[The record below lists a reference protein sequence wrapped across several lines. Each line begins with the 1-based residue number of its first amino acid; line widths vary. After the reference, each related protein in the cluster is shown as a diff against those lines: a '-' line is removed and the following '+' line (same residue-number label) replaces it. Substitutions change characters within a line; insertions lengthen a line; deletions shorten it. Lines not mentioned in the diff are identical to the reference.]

1 MLFETISKPFSKL
14 HVRLTIL
21 FSTLFIAASAILFTF
36 SLFSLYSSMKAEDE
50 TITGRRLLNYWAIF
64 QSGGIDQVIDEIK
77 VESYLYGDRAFFVR
91 ISDINNKTLFLKY
104 PEAWKIFNIEE
115 LEKLKT
121 EAFSKT
127 VVLRADGTPYSLEIN
142 SVKLSPEYILQI
154 GMSTARRVSL
164 LNLYKRNFML
174 LVILL
179 ITLSVLVGIFLGNR
193 SMKPLR
199 DLNATLH
206 NIVKTGSFASRVESR
221 KSGDDLDEV
230 IILFNTMLSRIENL
244 IFEMKNTL
252 DTVAHDLR
260 TPMTRMR
267 GYAELALQNPEN
279 GESQR
284 EALSLTLEESDKILT
299 MLNTVMDI
307 SEAET
312 GIMKLNKE
320 PLDVKDVLSEL
331 VEIYSF
337 IAETRD
343 IEITLSADC
352 SKPVHADPVRFR
364 QAVGNI
370 LDNAVKYSPDRG
382 IIKVE
387 TKSSPTNCSISI
399 HDQGSGIE
407 QEELPFIWDR
417 LYRSPSKRNT
427 PGIGLGLSLV
437 KAVVNA
443 HEGTVDVST
452 SSSGTVFTL
461 NFPL

>member
-1 MLFETISKPFSKL
+1 MLFEKISKPFNKL

-21 FSTLFIAASAILFTF
+21 FSTLFIVASAILFTF

-64 QSGGIDQVIDEIK
+64 QSGGINQVIEEVK

-104 PEAWKIFNIEE
+104 PEAWENFNIEE

-121 EAFSKT
+121 EDFSKT
-127 VVLRADGTPYSLEIN
+127 VVLRADETPYNLEIS

-174 LVILL
+174 LLILL
-179 ITLSVLVGIFLGNR
+179 ITLSVLLGIFLGNR

-199 DLNATLH
+199 DLNSTLH

-320 PLDVKDVLSEL
+320 PLDVKDVLTEL

-337 IAETRD
+337 IADTRD
-343 IEITLSADC
+343 IEIILSAEC

-387 TKSSPTNCSISI
+387 TKNTRTNCSISI
-399 HDQGSGIE
+399 YDQGSGIDE
-407 QEELPFIWDR
+407 EELPFIWDR
-417 LYRSPSKRNT
+417 LYRSPSKRDT

-461 NFPL
+461 FFPL